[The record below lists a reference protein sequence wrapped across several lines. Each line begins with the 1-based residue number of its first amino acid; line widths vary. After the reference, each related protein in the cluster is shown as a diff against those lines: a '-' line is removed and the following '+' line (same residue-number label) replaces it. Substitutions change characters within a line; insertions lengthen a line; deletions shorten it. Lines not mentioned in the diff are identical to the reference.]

1 MNFVSPSEHQIL
13 IFLVQ
18 IALLLMVARLL
29 GQMMRR
35 IGQPAVVGE
44 LAAGILLGPSILGKV
59 SPNTFDWIFPAD
71 TVQSGMLFTV
81 GWLGVML
88 LLVVT
93 GFETDLTLIGRLGTA
108 VVWVTAGSLLLPF
121 AFGLGGGFVAP
132 EILLGADADR
142 TVFALFLATAL
153 TISSLPVIAKIMSEL
168 RLLRRNFGQLTLAS
182 AMANDVIG
190 WVLLGLIAGLAS
202 SGRLD
207 LGSLGRTLLGLV
219 IFLAVAAAI
228 GQRIVDGIL
237 LTMRRRA
244 VGLGGWVTMA
254 IVIALSLGAMTQA
267 LGVEAVLGA
276 FIGGILLGRSRYS
289 RHEVEEALETMTS
302 AVLAPIFFATAGLRV
317 DLNLLFDPQVAMWA
331 LIVIL
336 LASVSK
342 FLGSML
348 GARLAGL
355 ARREGMAL
363 GTALNARGALEIVIA
378 TVGLSLGVL
387 NDASYA
393 IVVVMAIVTSVIA
406 PPVLRILVK
415 GWEGSPEEQARL
427 RREEQMAT
435 NILLKP
441 GRMLLPTRG
450 GIASQYAADIVGRAF
465 PEEMA
470 TTLLVVA
477 ESDSDIPDTTAV
489 RDALRNR
496 SIERVDHTGDPT
508 KSLVTEAMLGF
519 DLVVSGI
526 ASGDHPT
533 PETLVGPVAA
543 TALMRSALPVLL
555 VRPPTGLADHTRDAT
570 EAVRIRPLRRILLP
584 VSASRHARAATEIAI
599 SLAVQSGAELVVVHV
614 SAHGQSGPVRR
625 ILRTTLRSYERTVG
639 SFADPAGV
647 PAKDQA
653 RNQRGERLID
663 GIEREAAAE
672 GVTTQ
677 RLMVANRARGE
688 AIVTAARESVCDL
701 VILGAQVQDAC
712 GEPFIGQT
720 AETVLNGAPMT
731 VAVVAFP
738 PA

>member
-1 MNFVSPSEHQIL
+1 MNFVQPSEHQVL

-18 IALLLMVARLL
+18 IALLLVAARVL

-44 LAAGILLGPSILGKV
+44 LAAGILLGPSVLGQL
-59 SPNTFDWIFPAD
+59 SPGLFDWIFPAD

-81 GWLGVML
+81 GWLGVMM

-108 VVWVTAGSLLLPF
+108 VAWVTAGSLLLPF
-121 AFGLGGGFVAP
+121 AFGLTGGYLAP
-132 EILLGADADR
+132 EVLRGPDADP

-168 RLLRRNFGQLTLAS
+168 RLLRRNFGQLTLAT

-207 LGSLGRTLLGLV
+207 IGSLIRTLIGLIV
-219 IFLAVAAAI
+219 FLAIAAAI
-228 GQRIVDGIL
+228 GQRIVDGVL
-237 LTMRRRA
+237 LVMRRRA
-244 VGLGGWVTMA
+244 VGLGGWVTMSVA
-254 IVIALSLGAMTQA
+254 IALGLGAITQA

-276 FIGGILLGRSRYS
+276 FIGGILLGRSRYA
-289 RHEVEEALETMTS
+289 RHEVEESLETMTS
-302 AVLAPIFFATAGLRV
+302 AVLAPVFFATAGLRV
-317 DLNLLFDPQVAMWA
+317 DISLLFDRTVALWTV
-331 LIVIL
+331 IVIL
-336 LASVSK
+336 LASASK
-342 FLGSML
+342 FFGSMI
-348 GARLAGL
+348 GARLARL
-355 ARREGMAL
+355 DRREGLAL

-393 IVVVMAIVTSVIA
+393 IVVVMAIVTSVMA
-406 PPVLRILVK
+406 PPLLRMLVR
-415 GWEGSPEEQARL
+415 GWQGSEEEQARL
-427 RREEQMAT
+427 RREEQMAA

-441 GRMLLPTRG
+441 GRMLIPTRG
-450 GIASQYAADIVGRAF
+450 GVASQYAADIVGRAF

-477 ESDSDIPDTTAV
+477 ASEGEIPDTTAV
-489 RDALRNR
+489 REALRRR

-508 KSLVTEAMLGF
+508 KSLITESMLGF

-526 ASGDHPT
+526 ASGGRPAPGT
-533 PETLVGPVAA
+533 IVGPVATA
-543 TALMRSALPVLL
+543 ALMKSSLPVVL
-555 VRPPTGLADHTRDAT
+555 VRPPTGLAETATDAT

-584 VSASRHARAATEIAI
+584 VSASRHARAATELAM
-599 SLAVQSGAELVVVHV
+599 SLAIQSGAELLLLHV
-614 SAHGQSGPVRR
+614 SSSAESGPMRR

-639 SFADPAGV
+639 SFADPVG
-647 PAKDQA
+647 D
-653 RNQRGERLID
+653 RLM
-663 GIEREAAAE
+663 GQIEKAAE
-672 GVTTQ
+672 IEGVECQ
-677 RLMVANRARGE
+677 RLMIAHGSRAE
-688 AIVTAARESVCDL
+688 AIVDAARERTCDL
-701 VILGAQVQDAC
+701 VVLGAQVQDA
-712 GEPFIGQT
+712 GGTPYIGQT
-720 AETVLNGAPMT
+720 AETVVMDAPMT
-731 VAVVAFP
+731 VTVIAFP

>member
-18 IALLLMVARLL
+18 IALLLITARLL

-35 IGQPAVVGE
+35 IGQPTVVGE
-44 LAAGILLGPSILGKV
+44 LAAGILLGPSILGRA
-59 SPNTFDWIFPAD
+59 SPGVFDWIFPAD

-108 VVWVTAGSLLLPF
+108 VIWVTAGSLLLPF
-121 AFGLGGGFVAP
+121 AFGLGGGFIAP
-132 EILLGADADR
+132 EILLGPDADR

-207 LGSLGRTLLGLV
+207 LGSLGRTVLGLM

-244 VGLGGWVTMA
+244 VGLGGWVTVA
-254 IVIALSLGAMTQA
+254 IVIALGLGSITQA

-302 AVLAPIFFATAGLRV
+302 AVLAPVFFATAGLRV
-317 DLNLLFDPQVAMWA
+317 DLNLLFDPEVAMWA
-331 LIVIL
+331 VIVIV
-336 LASVSK
+336 LASTSK
-342 FLGSML
+342 FFGSML
-348 GARLAGL
+348 GARFAGL

-393 IVVVMAIVTSVIA
+393 IVVVMAIVTSVMA
-406 PPVLRILVK
+406 PPLLRILVK
-415 GWEGSPEEQARL
+415 GWEGNPEEQARL
-427 RREEQMAT
+427 RREEQMAA

-477 ESDSDIPDTTAV
+477 ESAAEIPDTTAV
-489 RDALRNR
+489 REALRRR
-496 SIERVDHTGDPT
+496 SIERVDHAGDPT
-508 KSLVTEAMLGF
+508 QSLVTESMLGF

-526 ASGDHPT
+526 ASRGRPA
-533 PETLVGPVAA
+533 PGTLVGPVATA
-543 TALMRSALPVLL
+543 ALMRSALPVLL
-555 VRPPTGLADHTRDAT
+555 VRPPTGLAEQMLDSTA
-570 EAVRIRPLRRILLP
+570 AVRIRPLRRILLP
-584 VSASRHARAATEIAI
+584 VSASRHARAATEMAL
-599 SLAVQSGAELVVVHV
+599 SLAIQSGAELLLVHV
-614 SAHGQSGPVRR
+614 SGNGESGPVRR
-625 ILRTTLRSYERTVG
+625 ILRTTWRSYERTVG
-639 SFADPAGV
+639 SFADPAGDPV
-647 PAKDQA
+647 
-653 RNQRGERLID
+653 GERLID

-672 GVTTQ
+672 GVDTQ
-677 RLMVANRARGE
+677 RLMVTHGVRGE
-688 AIVTAARESVCDL
+688 AIVAAARDGVCDL
-701 VILGAQVQDAC
+701 VILGAQVQDAA
-712 GEPFIGQT
+712 GEPYIGQT
-720 AETVLNGAPMT
+720 AETVLIEAPMT
-731 VAVVAFP
+731 VAVVALP

>member
-1 MNFVSPSEHQIL
+1 MGFIQPSEHQVL

-18 IALLLMVARLL
+18 VGLLLAVARVL
-29 GQMMRR
+29 GQLMRR
-35 IGQPAVVGE
+35 LGQPSVVGE
-44 LAAGILLGPSILGKV
+44 LAAGVVLGPSILGRL
-59 SPNTFDWIFPAD
+59 SPEVFAWIFPGDAI
-71 TVQSGMLFTV
+71 QSGMLFTV

-93 GFETDLTLIGRLGTA
+93 GFETDLTLISRLGKA

-121 AFGLGGGFVAP
+121 IFGFGGGVLAP
-132 EILLGADADR
+132 EILLGDQADR

-153 TISSLPVIAKIMSEL
+153 TISSLPVIAKIMAEL

-219 IFLAVAAAI
+219 AFLAVAAAV

-237 LTMRRRA
+237 LTMRRRS
-244 VGLGGWVTMA
+244 VGLGGWVTMSV
-254 IVIALSLGAMTQA
+254 VIALGLGAITQA

-302 AVLAPIFFATAGLRV
+302 AVLAPVFFATAGLRV
-317 DLNLLFDPQVAMWA
+317 DLNLLLEPQVAVWA
-331 LIVIL
+331 VIITV
-336 LASVSK
+336 LASSSK

-393 IVVVMAIVTSVIA
+393 IVVVMAIVTSVMA
-406 PPVLRILVK
+406 PPLLRLLVK
-415 GWEGSPEEQARL
+415 GWAGSPEEQARL
-427 RREEQMAT
+427 RREEQMASH
-435 NILLKP
+435 ILLKP
-441 GRMLLPTRG
+441 GRLLIPTRG
-450 GIASQYAADIVGRAF
+450 GLASQYAADIVGRAF

-470 TTLLVVA
+470 ATLLVVA
-477 ESDSDIPDTTAV
+477 DVGRPIPDTTAV
-489 RDALRNR
+489 SDALRGR
-496 SIERVDHTGDPT
+496 SIERVDHVGDPT
-508 KSLVTEAMLGF
+508 QSLITQSMLGF

-526 ASGDHPT
+526 ASGGRPSPT
-533 PETLVGPVAA
+533 GLVGPVATA
-543 TALMRSALPVLL
+543 ALMRSSLPVLL
-555 VRPPTGLADHTRDAT
+555 VRPPTGLAEQAVDNGD
-570 EAVRIRPLRRILLP
+570 AVRIRPLRRILLP
-584 VSASRHARAATEIAI
+584 VSASRHARAATELAL
-599 SLAVQSGAELVVVHV
+599 SLAAQSGAELLLLHV
-614 SAHGQSGPVRR
+614 SGHHESGPVRR
-625 ILRTTLRSYERTVG
+625 ILRTTVRSYERTVS
-639 SFADPAGV
+639 SFADPV
-647 PAKDQA
+647 
-653 RNQRGERLID
+653 GERLID
-663 GIEREAAAE
+663 AIEREASSE
-672 GVTTQ
+672 GVQCQ
-677 RLMVANRARGE
+677 RLMVADGSRAE
-688 AIVTAARESVCDL
+688 VIVAAARDRTCDL
-701 VILGAQVQDAC
+701 VILGARVQDAA
-712 GEPFIGQT
+712 GSPHIGQT
-720 AETVLNGAPMT
+720 AETVLLEAPMT
-731 VAVVAFP
+731 VAVVALP

>member
-1 MNFVSPSEHQIL
+1 MGFIQPSEHQVL

-18 IALLLMVARLL
+18 VGLLLMVARLL

-35 IGQPAVVGE
+35 LGQPSVVGE
-44 LAAGILLGPSILGKV
+44 LAAGVILGPSILGTL
-59 SPNTFDWIFPAD
+59 SPTISEWIFPAD
-71 TVQSGMLFTV
+71 AVQSGMLFTV

-93 GFETDLTLIGRLGTA
+93 GFETDLTLISRLGRA

-121 AFGLGGGFVAP
+121 IFGLGGGLIAP
-132 EILLGADADR
+132 QILLGDQADR
-142 TVFALFLATAL
+142 MVFALFLATAL
-153 TISSLPVIAKIMSEL
+153 TISSLPVIAKIMAEL

-219 IFLAVAAAI
+219 MFLAVAVAV

-237 LTMRRRA
+237 LTMRRRN
-244 VGLGGWVTMA
+244 VGLGGWVTMS
-254 IVIALSLGAMTQA
+254 IVIALGLGAVTQA

-302 AVLAPIFFATAGLRV
+302 AVLAPVFFATAGLRV
-317 DLNLLFDPQVAMWA
+317 DLNLLLEPQIALWA
-331 LIVIL
+331 VIITV
-336 LASVSK
+336 LASASK

-393 IVVVMAIVTSVIA
+393 IVVVMAIITSVMA
-406 PPVLRILVK
+406 PPLLRQLVK
-415 GWEGSPEEQARL
+415 GWAGNPEEQARL
-427 RREEQMAT
+427 RREEQMASR
-435 NILLKP
+435 ILLKP
-441 GRMLLPTRG
+441 GRLLIPTRG
-450 GIASQYAADIVGRAF
+450 GLASQYAADIVGRAF

-470 TTLLVVA
+470 ATLLVVA
-477 ESDSDIPDTTAV
+477 DVGREIPDTTAV

-496 SIERVDHTGDPT
+496 PIERVDHTGDPT
-508 KSLVTEAMLGF
+508 HSLVAQSMLGF

-526 ASGDHPT
+526 ASGGRPHPSG
-533 PETLVGPVAA
+533 LVGPVA
-543 TALMRSALPVLL
+543 TAALLRSSLPVLL
-555 VRPPTGLADHTRDAT
+555 VRPPTGLAEHAIDNGD
-570 EAVRIRPLRRILLP
+570 AVRIRPLRRILLP
-584 VSASRHARAATEIAI
+584 VSASRHARAATELAI
-599 SLAVQSGAELVVVHV
+599 SLAAQSGAELLLLHV
-614 SAHGQSGPVRR
+614 SGNYDSGPVRR
-625 ILRTTLRSYERTVG
+625 ILRTTVRSYERTVG
-639 SFADPAGV
+639 SFADPV
-647 PAKDQA
+647 
-653 RNQRGERLID
+653 GERLID
-663 GIEREAAAE
+663 AIEREATAE
-672 GVTTQ
+672 GVESR
-677 RLMVANRARGE
+677 RLMVTEGSRSE
-688 AIVTAARESVCDL
+688 VIVEAARDRSCDL
-701 VILGAQVQDAC
+701 VILGAQVQDAA
-712 GEPFIGQT
+712 GSPYIGQT
-720 AETVLNGAPMT
+720 AETVLLEAPMT
-731 VAVVAFP
+731 VAVVALA